1 MAISTF
7 MRKEIKFM
15 LNMDQYEKL
24 LEEIHKYMDP
34 DKFCVGGK
42 DYGIYN
48 LYYDTPDDYLIRTS
62 LEKPYYKE
70 KIRLRSYFSPA
81 KPDDKV
87 FLEIKKKVG
96 GIVTKRRVTLTLAE
110 SDAYLLQHKKPV
122 DLTKYLQKQIFSEL
136 DVFLDSY
143 PIAPKQYISY
153 QRSAFF
159 GKDDPDL
166 RLTFDRNI
174 TERRYDLSLAMPSY
188 GAQIIAPN
196 QRLMEVKIAGAMP
209 LWLSEKL
216 AELEIY
222 KISFSKYG
230 RAYQRFVRHELYKS
244 GHFHPQEEHQTASAP
259 ASRILQKKTAA
270 ARIYRP
276 TASGI
281 VLP

>member
-15 LNMDQYEKL
+15 LSMEQYEAL
-24 LEEIHKYMDP
+24 LVEIHKYMDP

-70 KIRLRSYFSPA
+70 KIRLRSYYSPA
-81 KPDDKV
+81 SPGDKV

-96 GIVTKRRVTLTLAE
+96 GIVTKRRVTMTLAE
-110 SDAYLLQHKKPV
+110 SDAYLLQHQKPV
-122 DLTKYLQKQIFSEL
+122 DLNKYIQKQIFAEL
-136 DVFLDSY
+136 DVFLSNY
-143 PIAPKQYISY
+143 PVVPKQYISY

-159 GKDDPDL
+159 GKDDPDF
-166 RLTFDRNI
+166 RLTFDRQI
-174 TERRYDLSLAMPSY
+174 TERRYDLSLSQPSY

-209 LWLSEKL
+209 LWLSQKL
-216 AELEIY
+216 AELKIY
-222 KISFSKYG
+222 KVSFSKYG
-230 RAYQRFVRHELYKS
+230 RAYQRYIRNKLYEE
-244 GHFHPQEEHQTASAP
+244 GHFRSASAQLP
-259 ASRILQKKTAA
+259 VPEKPVITKTDNPNFTPKGKILH
-270 ARIYRP
+270 
-276 TASGI
+276 
-281 VLP
+281 V